1 MKKKGFTLVEL
12 LAVIIILSLVL
23 VIAVPSVNKYIKQSK
38 EKAYDAQI
46 STIIEAAQAYAS
58 TNPELLPNRE
68 NISVKV
74 TLGQLKSSGLIKEEV
89 KNPNDDKYFDDALT
103 IKIKKNKENYIYE
116 VVENT
121 ITTRDG
127 EEAPKITLNGSPMVT
142 YNLNDTYNDLGV
154 SATDSDGNALTNIVI
169 DKSNLVMSTE
179 GIYQVKYTVTDTKGI
194 SSTVYR
200 NVYVIKDK
208 YENGTVIYFNPN
220 SNSVCSKEEA
230 SINTSKSNGC
240 MKWYAFNDEGASTV
254 NLLLD
259 HNTTDK
265 VAWVSKEDYIAA
277 GGTETEYGS
286 HGNNSKGP
294 ITALKQLK
302 NDTKAWKSSLNP
314 RLIETSEITTIT
326 GNSGWTA
333 GIIGYYFHDNTQ
345 TQYKGD
351 AGTNKY
357 AWLFDN
363 TRVCI
368 TYGCNVADSS
378 NDGYWTNNAYSG
390 DSYGGARAVA
400 FTGYLGLDNVNL
412 ADICGVR
419 PVITVLKSII
429 S

>member
-127 EEAPKITLNGSPMVT
+127 EKSPKITLNGSPMVT

-240 MKWYAFNDEGASTV
+240 MKWYSFLDDGS
-254 NLLLD
+254 LYIKLILD
-259 HNTTDK
+259 HNTTNK
-265 VAWVSKEDYIAA
+265 VAWASSGIN
-277 GGTETEYGS
+277 T
-286 HGNNSKGP
+286 NGP
-294 ITALKQLK
+294 VEVKTQLDSDTASW
-302 NDTKAWKSSLNP
+302 NKSINP
-314 RLIETSEITTIT
+314 RLIEASEIATIT
-326 GNSGWTA
+326 GNSVWTA
-333 GIIGYYFHDNTQ
+333 EGSYYYFHDNTQ
-345 TQYKGD
+345 TAYEGA

-363 TRVCI
+363 TYGCT
-368 TYGCNVADSS
+368 TYGCNIQDFS
-378 NDGYWTNNAYSG
+378 NYGYWTNTANSINPG
-390 DSYGGARAVA
+390 RTWNVRC
-400 FTGYLGLDNVNL
+400 TGLLYDDNVNI
-412 ADICGVR
+412 AETFGIR
-419 PVITVLKSII
+419 PVITVLKSKLR
-429 S
+429 

>member
-58 TNPELLPNRE
+58 TNLELLPNRE

-103 IKIKKNKENYIYE
+103 IEIKKKGETYTYDI
-116 VVENT
+116 VEST

-127 EEAPKITLNGSPMVT
+127 EKSPIINFNGSPMVT
-142 YNLNDTYNDLGV
+142 YNLNATYTELGA
-154 SATDSDGNALTNIVI
+154 SATDSDGNAISNIVI
-169 DKSNLVMSTE
+169 DKSNLVMSAE
-179 GIYQVKYTVTDTKGI
+179 GIYQVKYTATDTKGI

-200 NVYVIKDK
+200 NVYVSNNK
-208 YENGTVIYFNPN
+208 YANGTAIYFNPN

-230 SINTSKSNGC
+230 TSNTSKSNGC
-240 MKWYAFNDEGASTV
+240 MKWYAFNDEGNATV

-259 HNTTDK
+259 HNTTAK
-265 VAWVSKEDYIAA
+265 VAWASSGKNANGPVEVKTQLENDIASWNGA
-277 GGTETEYGS
+277 VKS
-286 HGNNSKGP
+286 
-294 ITALKQLK
+294 TA
-302 NDTKAWKSSLNP
+302 
-314 RLIETSEITTIT
+314 RLIEASEIAKIT
-326 GNSGWTA
+326 GYPNWNNEL
-333 GIIGYYFHDNTQ
+333 YYFHTNST
-345 TQYKGD
+345 TVYKG
-351 AGTNKY
+351 ATGTNKY

-363 TRVCI
+363 TNLCAR
-368 TYGCNVADSS
+368 YGCNVETSGTS
-378 NDGYWTNNAYSG
+378 GYWTGTADPNVSEFAWRVFY
-390 DSYGGARAVA
+390 D
-400 FTGYLGLDNVNL
+400 GYL
-412 ADICGVR
+412 ADLHRANSDIYGVR
-419 PVITVLKSII
+419 PVITILKSII

>member
-169 DKSNLVMSTE
+169 DKSNLVMSAE

-259 HNTTDK
+259 HNTTAK
-265 VAWVSKEDYIAA
+265 VAWASS
-277 GGTETEYGS
+277 GS
-286 HGNNSKGP
+286 TDNGP
-294 ITALKQLK
+294 QEVLAQLK
-302 NDTKAWKSSLNP
+302 NDTSSWNKSIKP
-314 RLIETSEITTIT
+314 RLIEESEIATIT
-326 GNSGWTA
+326 GITTWKEGGSY
-333 GIIGYYFHDNTQ
+333 YYFHTKS
-345 TQYKGD
+345 TTPYEGD
-351 AGTNKY
+351 AGIDKY
-357 AWLFDN
+357 AWLIDN
-363 TRVCI
+363 TVDC
-368 TYGCNVADSS
+368 TKYGCNVADSS
-378 NDGYWTNNAYSG
+378 TLGYWTGTACSG
-390 DSYGGARAVA
+390 NSGCAWGAR
-400 FTGYLGLDNVNL
+400 GNGGLYDNPVFVPFDL
-412 ADICGVR
+412 GVR
-419 PVITVLKSII
+419 PVITILKSKLR
-429 S
+429 

>member
-103 IKIKKNKENYIYE
+103 IEIKKKGETYTYDI
-116 VVENT
+116 VEST

-127 EEAPKITLNGSPMVT
+127 EKSPKITLNGSPMVT
-142 YNLNDTYNDLGV
+142 YNLNATYTELGA
-154 SATDSDGNALTNIVI
+154 SATDSDGNAISNIVI
-169 DKSNLVMSTE
+169 DKSNLVMSAE
-179 GIYQVKYTVTDTKGI
+179 GIYQVKYTATDTKGI

-200 NVYVIKDK
+200 NVYVSNNK
-208 YENGTVIYFNPN
+208 YANGTAIYFNPN
-220 SNSVCSKEEA
+220 SNSVCSKAEA
-230 SINTSKSNGC
+230 TSNTSKSNGC
-240 MKWYAFNDEGASTV
+240 MKWYTFNDDGSSTV

-259 HNTTDK
+259 HNTTAT
-265 VAWVSKEDYIAA
+265 VAWAST
-277 GGTETEYGS
+277 GT
-286 HGNNSKGP
+286 NANGP
-294 ITALKQLK
+294 VEVKKQLE
-302 NDTKAWKSSLNP
+302 NDIASWNGAVKSTA
-314 RLIETSEITTIT
+314 RLIEASEIAKIT
-326 GNSGWTA
+326 GYPNWNNNR
-333 GIIGYYFHDNTQ
+333 YYFHTNSNTE
-345 TQYKGD
+345 YKGA
-351 AGTNKY
+351 AGTNRY

-363 TRVCI
+363 TYNCT

-378 NDGYWTNNAYSG
+378 AGAYWTNTADSG
-390 DSYGGARAVA
+390 NFNTA
-400 FTGYLGLDNVNL
+400 FTVYYIGILSHDNSVAN
-412 ADICGVR
+412 ASGPGVR
-419 PVITVLKSII
+419 PVITVSRDKLR
-429 S
+429 

>member
-58 TNPELLPNRE
+58 TNLELLPNRE

-103 IKIKKNKENYIYE
+103 IEIKKNKENYIYE

-179 GIYQVKYTVTDTKGI
+179 GIYQVKYKVTDTKGI
-194 SSTVYR
+194 S
-200 NVYVIKDK
+200 
-208 YENGTVIYFNPN
+208 
-220 SNSVCSKEEA
+220 
-230 SINTSKSNGC
+230 
-240 MKWYAFNDEGASTV
+240 
-254 NLLLD
+254 
-259 HNTTDK
+259 
-265 VAWVSKEDYIAA
+265 
-277 GGTETEYGS
+277 
-286 HGNNSKGP
+286 
-294 ITALKQLK
+294 
-302 NDTKAWKSSLNP
+302 
-314 RLIETSEITTIT
+314 
-326 GNSGWTA
+326 
-333 GIIGYYFHDNTQ
+333 
-345 TQYKGD
+345 
-351 AGTNKY
+351 
-357 AWLFDN
+357 
-363 TRVCI
+363 
-368 TYGCNVADSS
+368 
-378 NDGYWTNNAYSG
+378 
-390 DSYGGARAVA
+390 
-400 FTGYLGLDNVNL
+400 
-412 ADICGVR
+412 
-419 PVITVLKSII
+419 
-429 S
+429 